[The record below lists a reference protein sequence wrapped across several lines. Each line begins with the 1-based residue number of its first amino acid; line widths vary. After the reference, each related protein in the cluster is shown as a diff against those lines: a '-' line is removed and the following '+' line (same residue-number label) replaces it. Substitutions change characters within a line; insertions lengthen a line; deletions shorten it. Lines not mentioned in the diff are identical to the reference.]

1 MDRQEHDSDAFRGG
15 ALRATLGDSKG
26 AAADGEGLVGEG
38 NHYGFT
44 LPDELVLLR
53 DQVRRFMREEV
64 KPVEDK
70 LPHDAIGCAPEDRR
84 RLRDQAA
91 ALGLTRLTVPEEYGG
106 NPASALARVVI
117 AEESAK
123 CRLGGYAPALGA
135 FGGGPPNVIWGG
147 TPEQIAKYGVPCV
160 EGSMRAFVAITE
172 PTGGSDPRNNIRTR
186 AVKQGD
192 AWVLN
197 GRKMWITGAEGA
209 DYGIV
214 FARTR
219 DGSAEPR
226 SGERAP
232 LANEREEP
240 PASRG
245 SPPEITAF
253 IVEPKF
259 PGISFNE
266 IKVIRAL
273 SPYEI
278 VLEDCRVPAAN
289 VLGDVGR
296 GFGVAQN
303 WLVDARIPYA
313 AGCIGIAQEAL
324 DMACGW
330 VKQRPARRGMLA
342 DKQAIQWMIADS
354 EVELRAARLLIYD
367 AASKV
372 DAGLS
377 GKVDASVC
385 KLYGTETAGRVVD
398 RAMQM
403 FGGMG
408 MAQEMPLERWYRELR
423 VKRIG
428 EGPSE
433 VHRMVIARDKLRN
446 TDGGMYFG

>member
-1 MDRQEHDSDAFRGG
+1 M
-15 ALRATLGDSKG
+15 
-26 AAADGEGLVGEG
+26 GEG

-44 LPDELVLLR
+44 LPDELLLLR
-53 DQVRRFMREEV
+53 DQIRRFMREEV
-64 KPVEDK
+64 KPIEDR
-70 LPHDAIGCAPEDRR
+70 LPHDATGCAAADRE
-84 RLRDQAA
+84 RLREKAESM
-91 ALGLTRLTVPEEYGG
+91 GLTRLTVPAEYGG
-106 NPASALARVVI
+106 NPVSALTRVII

-123 CRLGGYAPALGA
+123 CRLGAYAPALGA
-135 FGGGPPNVIWGG
+135 FGGGPPNIIWSG
-147 TPEQIAKYGVPCV
+147 TPEQIEQYGLPCV
-160 EGSMRAFVAITE
+160 EDNKRAFVAITE
-172 PTGGSDPRNNIRTR
+172 PTGGSDPRNNIETR
-186 AVKQGD
+186 AVREGD
-192 AWVLN
+192 HWILN
-197 GRKMWITGAEGA
+197 GRKMWITSAKGA
-209 DYGIV
+209 DYGVI
-214 FARTR
+214 FARSK
-219 DGSAEPR
+219 DGT
-226 SGERAP
+226 
-232 LANEREEP
+232 AN
-240 PASRG
+240 A
-245 SPPEITAF
+245 PPEITAF
-253 IVEPKF
+253 IVEPTF

-278 VLEDCRVPAAN
+278 VLDNCVVPAKN
-289 VLGDVGR
+289 VLGEVGR
-296 GFGVAQN
+296 GFGVAQS

-330 VKQRPARRGMLA
+330 VKQRPARDGLLA
-342 DKQAIQWMIADS
+342 DKQALQWMIADS
-354 EVELRAARLLIYD
+354 EVELKAARMLVYD
-367 AASKV
+367 AAAKV

-377 GKVDASVC
+377 GKVDASIC

-408 MAQEMPLERWYRELR
+408 MAKEMPLERWYRELR

>member
-1 MDRQEHDSDAFRGG
+1 MRVSE
-15 ALRATLGDSKG
+15 T
-26 AAADGEGLVGEG
+26 
-38 NHYGFT
+38 NHYGFS

-64 KPVEDK
+64 KPIEDK
-70 LPHDAIGCAPEDRR
+70 LPHDATGCSAEDRQH
-84 RLRDQAA
+84 LRDIAEGM
-91 ALGLTRLTVPEEYGG
+91 GLTRLTVPEEYGG
-106 NPASALARVVI
+106 NPVSALARVII

-135 FGGGPPNVIWGG
+135 FGGGAPNIIWRG
-147 TPEQIAKYGVPCV
+147 TPAQIEQYGIPCV
-160 EGSMRAFVAITE
+160 EGKKRAFVAITE
-172 PTGGSDPRNNIRTR
+172 PTGGSDPRNNISTR
-186 AVKQGD
+186 AVKRGD
-192 AWVLN
+192 TWVLN
-197 GRKMWITGAEGA
+197 GRKMWITAAEGA

-214 FARTR
+214 FARSR
-219 DGSAEPR
+219 DGTESA
-226 SGERAP
+226 
-232 LANEREEP
+232 
-240 PASRG
+240 
-245 SPPEITAF
+245 PPEITAF
-253 IVEPKF
+253 IVEPTF

-278 VLEDCRVPAAN
+278 VLDNCEVPAEN
-289 VLGDVGR
+289 VLGPVGQ
-296 GFGVAQN
+296 GFGVAQR

-313 AGCIGIAQEAL
+313 AGCIGMAQEAL

-330 VKQRPARRGMLA
+330 VKQRAARDGFLA

-354 EVELRAARLLIYD
+354 EVELRAARLLVYD
-367 AASKV
+367 AATKV
-372 DAGLS
+372 DEGLP

-408 MAQEMPLERWYRELR
+408 MAKEMPLERWYRELR

>member
-1 MDRQEHDSDAFRGG
+1 M
-15 ALRATLGDSKG
+15 
-26 AAADGEGLVGEG
+26 GEG

-44 LPDELVLLR
+44 LPDELLLLR
-53 DQVRRFMREEV
+53 DQIRRFMREEV
-64 KPVEDK
+64 KPVEDR
-70 LPHDAIGCAPEDRR
+70 LPHDATGCAAADRE
-84 RLRDQAA
+84 RLREKAESM
-91 ALGLTRLTVPEEYGG
+91 GLTRLTVPEEYGG
-106 NPASALARVVI
+106 NPVSALTRVII

-123 CRLGGYAPALGA
+123 CRLGAYAPALGA
-135 FGGGPPNVIWGG
+135 FGDGPPNIIWSG
-147 TPEQIAKYGVPCV
+147 TPEQVQQYGIPCV
-160 EGSMRAFVAITE
+160 EDNKRAFVAITE
-172 PTGGSDPRNNIRTR
+172 PTGGSDPRNNIETR
-186 AVKQGD
+186 AVRQGD
-192 AWVLN
+192 HWILN
-197 GRKMWITGAEGA
+197 GRKMWITGAKGA
-209 DYGIV
+209 DYGVI
-214 FARTR
+214 FARSK
-219 DGSAEPR
+219 DGT
-226 SGERAP
+226 
-232 LANEREEP
+232 AN
-240 PASRG
+240 A
-245 SPPEITAF
+245 PPEITAF
-253 IVEPKF
+253 IVEPTF

-278 VLEDCRVPAAN
+278 VLDNCVVPAKN
-289 VLGDVGR
+289 VLGEVGR
-296 GFGVAQN
+296 GFGVAQS

-330 VKQRPARRGMLA
+330 VKQRPARDGLLA
-342 DKQAIQWMIADS
+342 DKQALQWMIADS
-354 EVELRAARLLIYD
+354 EVELKAARMLVYD
-367 AASKV
+367 AAAKV

-377 GKVDASVC
+377 GKVDASIC

-408 MAQEMPLERWYRELR
+408 MAKEMPLERWYRELR

>member
-1 MDRQEHDSDAFRGG
+1 MSMDN
-15 ALRATLGDSKG
+15 
-26 AAADGEGLVGEG
+26 G
-38 NHYGFT
+38 NHHGLQ
-44 LPDELVLLR
+44 LPEELLMLR
-53 DQVRRFMREEV
+53 DQIRRFMREEV
-64 KPVEDK
+64 RPIEDK
-70 LPHDAIGCAPEDRR
+70 LPHDAIACGPEDLA
-84 RLRDQAA
+84 RLRGIAREM
-91 ALGLTRLTVPEEYGG
+91 GLTRLTTPEEYGG
-106 NPASALARVVI
+106 NALSALARAVV

-123 CRLGGYAPALGA
+123 CRLGAYNPALGA
-135 FGGGPPNVIWGG
+135 FAGGPPIIVWSG
-147 TPEQIAKYGVPCV
+147 TPQQIEKYAIPCIDG
-160 EGSMRAFVAITE
+160 EKRAFVALTE
-172 PTGGSDPRNNIRTR
+172 PTGGSDPRNNVQTR
-186 AVKQGD
+186 ARREGD
-192 AWVLN
+192 VWVLN
-197 GRKMWITGAEGA
+197 GRKMWITAAASA

-219 DGSAEPR
+219 DGS
-226 SGERAP
+226 
-232 LANEREEP
+232 P
-240 PASRG
+240 PQ
-245 SPPEITAF
+245 ITAF
-253 IVEPKF
+253 IVEPDFK
-259 PGISFNE
+259 GIEFNE

-278 VLEDCRVPAAN
+278 VLDNCEVPAEN
-289 VLGDVGR
+289 VLGEVGQ

-330 VKQRPARRGMLA
+330 VKNRPVRDGFLA

-372 DAGLS
+372 DAGAP

-385 KLYGTETAGRVVD
+385 KLYGTETAWRVVD
-398 RAMQM
+398 RAIQM

-408 MAQEMPLERWYRELR
+408 VAKEMPLERWYRELR

-433 VHRMVIARDKLRN
+433 VHRLVVARDKLRN
-446 TDGGMYFG
+446 TDGGNYFG